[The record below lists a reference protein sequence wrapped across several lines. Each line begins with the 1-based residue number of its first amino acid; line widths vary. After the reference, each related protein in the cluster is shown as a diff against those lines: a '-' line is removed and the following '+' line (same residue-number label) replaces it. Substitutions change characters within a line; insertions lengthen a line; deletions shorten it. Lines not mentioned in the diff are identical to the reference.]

1 MANEGKSVVNTNNAE
16 LDSIS
21 VEIKK
26 AYEYLE
32 AAERVWGENF
42 DNLLNNIVLSGY
54 LDSLYDDAKSNWHVW
69 LGTITVVAS
78 TVAFVAALTNPVG
91 WVALA
96 VAALGWLFGMGVGIK
111 TVSSEPDWHTESKMV
126 FEALLNNC
134 ATGNDDCYYEICNM
148 ATALY
153 NVQLS
158 MEKIKAKINEY
169 QQLYADLEAAA
180 KTQGL
185 ENKLDLAGDSTTV
198 LGINTDVEVDG
209 KVVTLHASDAMNAL
223 FTYTNTVMDGE
234 IAADYLERTYGYKI
248 NYEDIVKNANSFM
261 YNTINSGLYSHEF
274 IDKIL
279 PENYPNAAST
289 YGQDAYNAVTGA
301 TGVDLEHIQSAL
313 NNTVAGSVALFG
325 GLLGTAFI
333 GNVAKPNSGGS
344 GGSGGHGGGGY
355 GGGSSGGGGSI
366 PVVPPVDP
374 VDPDPVDPVDPDPK
388 PSNDIEIEPVIED
401 IELPEKIEFEIN
413 PDGEPDYDELARDS
427 YEFDQDYEELI
438 KHRTEI
444 IEDIEAKYEAG
455 DFDSI
460 REELKEYGYNSAEI
474 EAILKDKHLTIKAI
488 LEGDQNAIIAQKARE
503 LAKEAGIEDYVSKY
517 EGRPNYDDL
526 VGEGPSEALILS
538 SGDETVVKA
547 KETMDEARD
556 SYEKSVIAASALL
569 TTVKDNEKV
578 MTDLQTK
585 YAAEYGTD
593 TKMWP
598 EEAAK
603 EYNESIK
610 AYNES
615 VKKADESIKEVEEEK
630 KKYSEAKKGFV
641 DAKKEFFEK
650 SKEEYEKISMT
661 PVDEEGNPSVIEE
674 PPSAPVQGD
683 DMGVS
688 INEEEGTIS
697 FNPTMDNGIP
707 DKNVMPVGEEDGA
720 LPADTIGVTY
730 LD

>member
-1 MANEGKSVVNTNNAE
+1 MSLVKINNAE
-16 LDSIS
+16 YDDIS
-21 VEIKK
+21 LNVKK
-26 AYEYLE
+26 AAEELE
-32 AAERVWGENF
+32 QAENIWGENF
-42 DNLLNNIVLSGY
+42 DNLYYNIVTSGW
-54 LDSLYDDAKSNWHVW
+54 LDSLYDDAASNYHIWK
-69 LGTITVVAS
+69 GTIKVIAGAAPLALLAAGLVVAG
-78 TVAFVAALTNPVG
+78 PVG
-91 WVALA
+91 WIA
-96 VAALGWLFGMGVGIK
+96 AALIAIFGAISGFKTIAQDPIWI
-111 TVSSEPDWHTESKMV
+111 TVSKQV
-126 FEALLNNC
+126 FIDLLYNC
-134 ATGNDDCYYEICNM
+134 MCGYDDNYVRITNLM
-148 ATALY
+148 TKFY
-153 NVQLS
+153 NVQISL
-158 MEKIKAKINEY
+158 EKIKTLVNEY

-223 FTYTNTVMDGE
+223 FTYTNTVMDSE

-289 YGQDAYNAVTGA
+289 YGQNAYNAVTGA

-333 GNVAKPNSGGS
+333 GNVAKPNNGGSSGGS

-355 GGGSSGGGGSI
+355 GGGSSGGGSV
-366 PVVPPVDP
+366 PVVPPV
-374 VDPDPVDPVDPDPK
+374 VPDPVDPVDPVDPEPEPK
-388 PSNDIEIEPVIED
+388 NDIEIEPVIED
-401 IELPEKIEFEIN
+401 IELPEEIEFEIN

-427 YEFDQDYEELI
+427 YEFEQDYEELI

-444 IEDIEAKYEAG
+444 IEDIEAKWEAG
-455 DFDSI
+455 DLDSI

-474 EAILKDKHLTIKAI
+474 EAIIQDKHLTIKAI

-526 VGEGPSEALILS
+526 IGEGPSEALILS

-547 KETMDEARD
+547 KEAMDEARD

-585 YAAEYGTD
+585 YVAEYGTD

-598 EEAAK
+598 EDAAK

-610 AYNES
+610 TYNES
-615 VKKADESIKEVEEEK
+615 VKKADESLKEVEEEK

-650 SKEEYEKISMT
+650 SKEEYEKIAMT

-674 PPSAPVQGD
+674 QPSAPAQGD

-707 DKNVMPVGEEDGA
+707 DKNAMPVGDEDGA
-720 LPADTIGVTY
+720 LPTDTIGVTY

>member
-1 MANEGKSVVNTNNAE
+1 MSLVKINNAE
-16 LDSIS
+16 YDDIS
-21 VEIKK
+21 LNVKK
-26 AYEYLE
+26 AAEELE
-32 AAERVWGENF
+32 QAENIWGENF
-42 DNLLNNIVLSGY
+42 DNLYYNIVTSGW
-54 LDSLYDDAKSNWHVW
+54 LDSLYDDAASNYHIWK
-69 LGTITVVAS
+69 GTIKVIAGAAPLALLAAGLVVAG
-78 TVAFVAALTNPVG
+78 PVG
-91 WVALA
+91 WIA
-96 VAALGWLFGMGVGIK
+96 AALIAIFGAISGFKTIAQDPIWI
-111 TVSSEPDWHTESKMV
+111 TVSKQV
-126 FEALLNNC
+126 FIDLLYNC
-134 ATGNDDCYYEICNM
+134 MCGYDDNYVRITNLM
-148 ATALY
+148 TKFY
-153 NVQLS
+153 NVQISL
-158 MEKIKAKINEY
+158 EKIKTLVNEY

-223 FTYTNTVMDGE
+223 FTYTNTVMDSE

-289 YGQDAYNAVTGA
+289 YGQNAYNAVTGA

-333 GNVAKPNSGGS
+333 GNVAKPNNGGSSGGS

-355 GGGSSGGGGSI
+355 GGGSSGGGSV
-366 PVVPPVDP
+366 PVVPPV
-374 VDPDPVDPVDPDPK
+374 VPDPVDPVDPVDPEPEQK
-388 PSNDIEIEPVIED
+388 NDIEIEPVIED
-401 IELPEKIEFEIN
+401 IELPEEIEFEIN

-427 YEFDQDYEELI
+427 YEFEQDYEELI

-444 IEDIEAKYEAG
+444 IEDIEAKWEAG
-455 DFDSI
+455 DLDSI

-474 EAILKDKHLTIKAI
+474 EAIIQDKHLTIKAI

-526 VGEGPSEALILS
+526 IGEGPSEALILS

-547 KETMDEARD
+547 KEAMDEARD

-585 YAAEYGTD
+585 YVAEYGTD

-598 EEAAK
+598 EDAAK

-610 AYNES
+610 TYNES
-615 VKKADESIKEVEEEK
+615 VKKADESLKEVEEEK

-650 SKEEYEKISMT
+650 SKEEYEKIAMT

-674 PPSAPVQGD
+674 QPSAPAQGD

-707 DKNVMPVGEEDGA
+707 DKNAMPVGDEDGA
-720 LPADTIGVTY
+720 LPTDTIGVTY